1 MDISSLKRDLS
12 QIIDET
18 FDEFE
23 EAHHCL
29 PSMEEFQR
37 LIFSYESQFIGTN
50 EYKKNERE
58 YAFWRAVLESEAEVR
73 QARTNQDRQN

>member
-23 EAHHCL
+23 QTHHCL

-50 EYKKNERE
+50 EHQKDERE
-58 YAFWRAVLESEAEVR
+58 YAFWCALLESEAEVR
-73 QARTNQDRQN
+73 QARTNREMYC